1 MADAVATTCPACGGL
16 VDIQDLAV
24 GATVE
29 CPDCYA
35 LLEVVSLEPLEL
47 VQADDPDFV
56 PFPEEDEYGG
66 A

>member
-1 MADAVATTCPACGGL
+1 